1 MIGAGFSMIKADYVP
16 RPIRFLGLWSVA
28 EFRLKIY
35 SIAHARPMARAELI
49 DATRDVVERHLCER
63 PTRHEHYGVGFVGIH
78 DGRGEN
84 QVFLDLWVNQNEL
97 LHTYWIS
104 PSDEPTKLVRPPE
117 DHNSVCVWDLQLQ
130 CIERRAWIDCVIGNA
145 NGPDLEAYLARS
157 VEGEF

>member
-1 MIGAGFSMIKADYVP
+1 MIKADYAP
-16 RPIRFLGLWSVA
+16 RPIRFLELWTSDG
-28 EFRLKIY
+28 FRLKAY
-35 SIAHARPMARAELI
+35 SIAYDRSLARAELV
-49 DATRDVVERHLCER
+49 DAARAVVQRQLREH
-63 PTRHEHYGVGFVGIH
+63 PTRHQHYGVGFVGIH

-104 PSDEPTKLVRPPE
+104 PTDHPAQLVGGPE

-130 CIERRAWIDCVIGNA
+130 CIERQAWIECVIGNS
-145 NGPDLEAYLARS
+145 NGPDVEAYLARS